1 VPDADRRA
9 AIAAVFDA
17 AADAYDN
24 VDVEF
29 FTPIAERLVQELAPQ
44 AGESC
49 LDVGCG
55 GGQALIELARAV
67 GPSGRAVGIDLA
79 PRMVAA
85 ATAAAEAAGVDVE
98 VHLGDAQEPEVE
110 GRYDVIAA
118 SLVLFFFPDPVA
130 ALGAWHELLVD
141 GGRVGVSTFGAY
153 LTPAWRSV
161 DAVFAPYLAQQTSER
176 RDDAPDPFASVEGV
190 QGLLVDAGFSQ
201 VRTTS
206 SVVSPRFDDHDHW
219 FRWTMS
225 HGQRGRWL
233 AVPPDDHTDV
243 LAAAASA
250 LEQCRDRDGR
260 IGFDQ
265 TVHFTLGRRGGTRS
279 SSNQT

>member
-1 VPDADRRA
+1 VANDDRRA

-17 AADAYDN
+17 AADTYDN
-24 VDVEF
+24 VDVDF
-29 FTPIAERLVQELAPQ
+29 FTPIAVRLVQELAPQ
-44 AGESC
+44 PGEAC
-49 LDVGCG
+49 VDIGCG
-55 GGQALIELARAV
+55 AGQALIELAREV
-67 GPSGRAVGIDLA
+67 GSTGRAVGIDLA

-98 VHLGDAQEPEVE
+98 VRLGDAQEPNLE
-110 GRYDVIAA
+110 GAYDVVAA
-118 SLVLFFFPDPVA
+118 SLVLFFLPDPVA
-130 ALGAWHELLVD
+130 ALGAWRELLID
-141 GGRVGVSTFGAY
+141 GGRVGVSTFGDH

-161 DAVFAPYLAQQTSER
+161 DEVFAPYLAQTGDDGAR
-176 RDDAPDPFASVEGV
+176 DAPNPFASVEGV
-190 QGLLVDAGFSQ
+190 QGLLVDAGFSE

-206 SVVSPRFDDHDHW
+206 AVVSPRFDDHDHW

-233 AVPPDDHTDV
+233 AVPHDDQADV
-243 LAAAASA
+243 LAATAAA

-265 TVHFTLGRRGGTRS
+265 TVYFTLGRR
-279 SSNQT
+279 